1 MQSQKL
7 LIPLHSRHGE
17 RSSVG
22 RAPDCGS
29 GCRGFESHR
38 SPSSKRMTER
48 SSVFVLYQSVPR
60 RGTWSTTSSFEIQ
73 IYYAKFLRFCQEG
86 VRSLARGARREARGA
101 RHETRDARRE
111 TRGARRETRD
121 ARRETRGTRHEARDA
136 RYETRDTR
144 HETRGTR
151 HKAQDTRH
159 KAQGTRREA
168 QDQDQDQN

>member
-7 LIPLHSRHGE
+7 LISLHSQHGE

-48 SSVFVLYQSVPR
+48 SSAFVLYQSVPR
-60 RGTWSTTSSFEIQ
+60 RALGPPLQVFEIQ

-86 VRSLARGARREARGA
+86 VRSL
-101 RHETRDARRE
+101 
-111 TRGARRETRD
+111 
-121 ARRETRGTRHEARDA
+121 
-136 RYETRDTR
+136 TRDTR

-151 HKAQDTRH
+151 HETQDTRH
-159 KAQGTRREA
+159 KTRGTRDKGQGTRDKIRGTRYETRDSRHKTKTKA
-168 QDQDQDQN
+168 KTKAKTKTKDKDNVKTKVLVAR